1 LSALDSYRALLRTVG
16 PAYLVVAFLGRVP
29 LAMSQMGTLL
39 LVSGATDSYGLGGA
53 AAGALAVTNALA
65 APFFGSLADR
75 HGQRL
80 VVLAQS
86 LVGAAGLA
94 GLVAV
99 VDSGAPG
106 GAIVAMSA
114 LAGLAIPQVGP
125 LARVRWRPAL
135 AGEPADR
142 QRQLVDAAFSYEGA
156 TDEISFVAGPALIGL
171 LAVLISPSGALLTAA
186 GLLAAFGS
194 GFALHRTAALT
205 APDPHAVRQT
215 GRVLTGVVLVLVS
228 AQFFIGMLFG
238 ATQTG
243 ATVLATAE
251 GQPGIAG
258 LIHATLGVGS
268 AIAGFAIAALP
279 ERITYPTRLTVAA
292 CALVVLSSPLLLV
305 DTIGSLLLVIGL
317 LGFAVAPYM
326 ISTFAMAG
334 SLVSP
339 ARIGMVM
346 TMLAGAT
353 GIGYAAG
360 SASAGRLADLAGAG
374 GHTVAFAVTVGA
386 TVCALLVALGLR
398 HRQGR
403 AAQATSSDRLDSPIQ

>member
-1 LSALDSYRALLRTVG
+1 
-16 PAYLVVAFLGRVP
+16 
-29 LAMSQMGTLL
+29 MSQMGTLL

-53 AAGALAVTNALA
+53 AAGALAVTNAVA

-75 HGQRL
+75 FGQRF
-80 VVLAQS
+80 VVLGQS
-86 LVGAAGLA
+86 LVGAAGLV
-94 GLVAV
+94 GLVGV
-99 VDSGAPG
+99 VDSGARGPV
-106 GAIVAMSA
+106 IVATAA

-135 AGEPADR
+135 AGESPDR
-142 QRQLVDAAFSYEGA
+142 QRRLVDAAFSYEGA

-171 LAVLISPSGALLTAA
+171 LAVLVSPSGALLTAA

-205 APDPHAVRQT
+205 NPDPSVVRST
-215 GRVLTGVVLVLVS
+215 GRVLTGIVLVLAS
-228 AQFFIGMLFG
+228 AQFLIGMLFG
-238 ATQTG
+238 GTQTG
-243 ATVLATAE
+243 STVLATAE

-279 ERITYPTRLTVAA
+279 ERIGYPTRLTVAA
-292 CALVVLSSPLLLV
+292 TGLVVLSAPLLLV
-305 DTIGSLLLVIGL
+305 DSIGALLVVIGL

-339 ARIGMVM
+339 DRIGLVM
-346 TMLAGAT
+346 TLLAGAT
-353 GIGYAAG
+353 GIGYAVG
-360 SASAGRLADLAGAG
+360 SATAGRLADHVGAG
-374 GHTVAFAVTVGA
+374 GHTAAFAVTVTA
-386 TVCALLVALGLR
+386 TVLALLVALGLR
-398 HRQGR
+398 WRQAQG
-403 AAQATSSDRLDSPIQ
+403 QATSRERFESPIQ

>member
-1 LSALDSYRALLRTVG
+1 
-16 PAYLVVAFLGRVP
+16 
-29 LAMSQMGTLL
+29 MSQMGTLL
-39 LVSGATDSYGLGGA
+39 LVSGATDSYGVGGA
-53 AAGALAVTNALA
+53 AAGALAVTNAVA

-75 HGQRL
+75 HGQRF
-80 VVLAQS
+80 VVLGQS
-86 LVGAAGLA
+86 LAGALGLTV
-94 GLVAV
+94 LVAV
-99 VDSGAPG
+99 VDSGAAGPVII
-106 GAIVAMSA
+106 ATAA

-135 AGEPADR
+135 AGESPQR
-142 QRQLVDAAFSYEGA
+142 QRRLVDAAFSYEGA

-171 LAVLISPSGALLTAA
+171 LAVLVSPSGALLTAA

-205 APDPHAVRQT
+205 APDPHGVRQT